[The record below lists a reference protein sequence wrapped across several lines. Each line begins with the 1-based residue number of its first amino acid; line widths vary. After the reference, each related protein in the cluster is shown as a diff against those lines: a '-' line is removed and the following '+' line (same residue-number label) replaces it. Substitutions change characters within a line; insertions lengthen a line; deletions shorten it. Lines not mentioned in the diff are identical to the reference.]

1 MPECLLGPDDL
12 VLSAVPAAHVPLLDR
27 LGPARAAG
35 FRGICLGVRD
45 IEGLLDA
52 GWGASAIAGRI
63 ADQGLAIAD
72 VECIGIWLAC
82 HQTDRS
88 PYARAMQGMTPG
100 HVVELAAALGA
111 RGVLV
116 MDMLAAHAPPE
127 DAAMRFAAIC
137 DLAAPAGI
145 TVHLESVPF
154 GGIPTIARAREIIEL
169 AGRANGALTIDSWHL
184 FRGAGTLDEVA
195 QLPPG
200 LIGCVQLSDAPTRPL
215 ADPLEETTR
224 ARLSPGMG
232 QLDIVGLI
240 RALDAAGSLAP
251 IAVEVFNK
259 ANRTQPFTELASGW
273 ASAARAVLDRARS
286 VRSDPKL
293 AMAIRT
299 A

>member
-1 MPECLLGPDDL
+1 MGDADFGGKRPERRADGQSGNRDL
-12 VLSAVPAAHVPLLDR
+12 TRSSAAGRSDSRTKTASFDQLSASN
-27 LGPARAAG
+27 
-35 FRGICLGVRD
+35 
-45 IEGLLDA
+45 
-52 GWGASAIAGRI
+52 GACQA
-63 ADQGLAIAD
+63 
-72 VECIGIWLAC
+72 
-82 HQTDRS
+82 
-88 PYARAMQGMTPG
+88 
-100 HVVELAAALGA
+100 
-111 RGVLV
+111 
-116 MDMLAAHAPPE
+116 
-127 DAAMRFAAIC
+127 
-137 DLAAPAGI
+137 
-145 TVHLESVPF
+145 SV
-154 GGIPTIARAREIIEL
+154 
-169 AGRANGALTIDSWHL
+169 NGALTIDSWHL

-273 ASAARAVLDRARS
+273 ASAARAVLDRARP
-286 VRSDPKL
+286 VPSDPKL
-293 AMAIRT
+293 AMAITT